1 MELVKTN
8 LNNNVYVRV
17 GVQFIDRYKELHPYQ
32 EHYPNP
38 GDIVKIQIHRL
49 FSEYGNLF
57 GIYQSMSP
65 IFSELMIDTKDL
77 VPVPISYSY
86 EDKTLVVE

>member
-65 IFSELMIDTKDL
+65 IFSELMIDTKGIVCLTVLLTQEYTIWDGW
-77 VPVPISYSY
+77 
-86 EDKTLVVE
+86 